1 MDIQERLTAFAML
14 GAGWVMYLLVA
25 LSVLGL
31 TIILDRVYYFIVTR
45 DDVRAL
51 KQKLD
56 ASLRVGDVDGARAA
70 MRASRSPEA
79 AIVLAGLDAA
89 DDGAHSAEER
99 MAGEATLKKL
109 EMERNLAFLG
119 TVGNNAPFVGLAG
132 TVIGIVRSFHE
143 LESSGGQVSAGL
155 MAQIGEALVA
165 TLIGLLVALP
175 AVAFFNTFQRLIK
188 GRIVRG
194 EAMGKDVLAFLK
206 STRTPAERAAQTSK
220 PAEKPEKK
228 SSEPKKSDAPKAK
241 GPAKD
246 SSRDA
251 DDEDGEEE
259 ASAS

>member
-31 TIILDRVYYFIVTR
+31 TIILDRTYYFIVTR
-45 DDVRAL
+45 EDIAAL
-51 KQKLD
+51 KAKLL
-56 ASLRVGDVDGARAA
+56 ASLRVGDVEGARAA
-70 MRASRSPEA
+70 MRASRSAEA
-79 AIVLAGLDAA
+79 AIVLAGLDAV

-99 MAGEATLKKL
+99 MTGEATLKKL

-175 AVAFFNTFQRLIK
+175 AVAFFNLFQRLIK
-188 GRIVRG
+188 GRVVRG
-194 EAMGKDVLAFLK
+194 EAMGKDVLAYLK
-206 STRTPAERAAQTSK
+206 STRSPAERAAA
-220 PAEKPEKK
+220 AEAPRAERPTKK
-228 SSEPKKSDAPKAK
+228 SEGAKAK
-241 GPAKD
+241 AASKA
-246 SSRDA
+246 SS
-251 DDEDGEEE
+251 DEEADGE
-259 ASAS
+259 AG

>member
-14 GAGWVMYLLVA
+14 GAGWVMYLLVG
-25 LSVLGL
+25 LSILGL
-31 TIILDRVYYFIVTR
+31 TIILDRTYYFIVTR
-45 DDVRAL
+45 EDIAAL
-51 KQKLD
+51 KEKLL
-56 ASLRVGDVDGARAA
+56 ASLRVGDVDGARSA
-70 MRASRSPEA
+70 MRASRSVEA

-89 DDGAHSAEER
+89 GDGAASAEER
-99 MAGEATLKKL
+99 MTGEATLKKL
-109 EMERNLAFLG
+109 EMERNLVFLG

-188 GRIVRG
+188 ARVVRG

-206 STRTPAERAAQTSK
+206 STRSPEARAAEAQANK
-220 PAEKPEKK
+220 PAAK
-228 SSEPKKSDAPKAK
+228 AAK
-241 GPAKD
+241 GKTSPKVTSD
-246 SSRDA
+246 
-251 DDEDGEEE
+251 DDEDASE
-259 ASAS
+259 AS